1 MRAEFVFEMDEEA
14 ARIIHDSL
22 KVEEDGSRSKAKI
35 YLEQGRLMLTLE
47 AEDLTALR
55 AAVNAWLRFI
65 KVCKEIIEVLG

>member
-1 MRAEFVFEMDEEA
+1 MKAEFVFEMDEEA

-22 KVEEDGSRSKAKI
+22 KVEEDESRSKAKI
-35 YLEQGRLMLTLE
+35 YLEGGRLTLTLE
-47 AEDLTALR
+47 ADDLTALR